1 MEVIR
6 YGNDINVT
14 WSVYG
19 RNGSKYSLS
28 DKVRHLWLVNGPR
41 KREITSYSVQGRNQL
56 VFVIDNGEINRL
68 GAYKLLLQIREPDS
82 VIEDSA
88 YDLTQVFQI
97 VSETYPLQTNKAV
110 DGQCDV
116 SFKSVLKNTYI
127 SELEGESAYE
137 IAVRHGFDGTEQE
150 WLESLIG
157 VRSVTQSASSQE
169 SGGLN
174 KIAFTLADGSVSE
187 ISVYNGERGEEG
199 NNTLSGL
206 SDTAVSSPVSGQFLK
221 WNGTRWV
228 NAAGNNYSYGSGIR
242 IANNVI
248 SADIPGIA
256 SGLIAAGY
264 SLNGEGGGQS
274 GVTTLRALSDVSLV
288 SPVDGQVLTY
298 DASISKWVA
307 KTVPTGG
314 GDSGGGGGGGEGG
327 DGDFDPTILDDYV
340 TIAQPETITGAKTF
354 AAPITVGS
362 GENLAPEAETAT
374 KRIYFG
380 AGAYIELNTNGF
392 YFYGAPGVY
401 TNGFMSAGGLSSGGS
416 GGGGGVSSLYALNEV
431 QIDPTQLSDGQ
442 VLAWDEEL
450 GYWVAASVSGVAGD
464 YLPLTGG
471 DMAGNIFM
479 PTGSSTNS
487 GPTLNFRHMGTST
500 YVFDGYV
507 GANSSGTLAVFA
519 RNDIRLRPGN
529 SSDYGLVLTTSDVT
543 FNNVSIRKTVFYG
556 TCNNS
561 GNARTADCPDFKSSD
576 LRAGTVLYVYMKYAI
591 DSSNTVTLTVTSDGT
606 AVGTKTIYPTED
618 SYTAWLA
625 DEIVCFVFDGTFW
638 MCSPTVGAIKGHMGG
653 STPGTSY
660 SAGEGINISGS
671 TIKILKATNS
681 SLGGLKLNYA
691 ATTANGS
698 GVNKDP
704 TVNPRPS
711 TRSGKLY
718 WIEMNSAG
726 KLFVD
731 VPWESGGGGGTA
743 GVTSID
749 GHTGAITAATMKSIV
764 GLDDYVTKATAQTI
778 SGEKTFTATNLYAN
792 NILPNVAATKNLGA
806 SGNYW
811 GKIYLGKNG
820 NKDVYLQYDSSANAL
835 RLYNA
840 GFAADSFV
848 SAGGVSAT

>member
-174 KIAFTLADGSVSE
+174 KIAFTLADGSVTE

-228 NAAGNNYSYGSGIR
+228 NATGNNYSYGAGIR

-307 KTVPTGG
+307 KTVQTGG

-327 DGDFDPTILDDYV
+327 GGDFDPTILDDYV

-362 GENLAPEAETAT
+362 GENLSPDNVEAT

-392 YFYGAPGVY
+392 YFHGAPGVY
-401 TNGFMSAGGLSSGGS
+401 TNGFMSAGGLSNGGS
-416 GGGGGVSSLYALNEV
+416 GGGGGVSSLYALDEV
-431 QIDPTQLSDGQ
+431 QIDPTQLLDGQ
-442 VLAWDEEL
+442 VLAWDADL
-450 GYWVAASVSGVAGD
+450 GKWVAASVSGVAGD

-471 DMAGNIFM
+471 DM
-479 PTGSSTNS
+479 TGSVRMIVGSS
-487 GPTLNFRHMGTST
+487 ST
-500 YVFDGYV
+500 YLKSYALGHSSNGSFSYDGYLT
-507 GANSSGTLAVFA
+507 ADSSGKTFLYGRSTANVIA
-519 RNDIRLRPGN
+519 GYG
-529 SSDYGLVLTTSDVT
+529 SSQGILKVTTSDVT
-543 FNNVSIRKTVFYG
+543 FNNISLRKLFYG
-556 TCNNS
+556 TSSSTGDTRTVTCPSFSS
-561 GNARTADCPDFKSSD
+561 GNFVNGVI
-576 LRAGTVLYVYMKYAI
+576 LVVYMEKSA
-591 DSSNTVTLTVTSDGT
+591 NTSTMNITV
-606 AVGTKTIYPTED
+606 
-618 SYTAWLA
+618 
-625 DEIVCFVFDGTFW
+625 
-638 MCSPTVGAIKGHMGG
+638 GG
-653 STPGTSY
+653 STKMVYGTSTKMWDKY
-660 SAGEGINISGS
+660 SLVTFIYYEGGWYLQPTYAWISANAGGGGGGGESVSYTGGIGISVNNTNH
-671 TIKILKATNS
+671 TI
-681 SLGGLKLNYA
+681 SLSA
-691 ATTANGS
+691 ATASVIGGVKPMNVRTPS
-698 GVNKDP
+698 G
-704 TVNPRPS
+704 TVTYNTGGTNTQRYY
-711 TRSGKLY
+711 GV
-718 WIEMNSAG
+718 EMNSSG
-726 KLFVD
+726 QLYVN

-806 SGNYW
+806 PGNYW

-848 SAGGVSAT
+848 SAGGVSTT